1 MLFSW
6 FFFAKECGMALL
18 YRTDKNKKLNK
29 GFGKQL
35 PAPGTP
41 RGFLT
46 VLGGWAILLLMGVT
60 GVLFSAGW
68 GIAWAGGSEVRI
80 ADSKGDWGDPTPFR
94 HYPRGPG
101 YVRMSWVFD
110 TLVWKDQNGFVP
122 ALANEWV
129 YDPEKLAFSFHLN
142 PSALWHDGVPVT
154 AHDVVFTIAYFQQ
167 HPYQWISIDALDR
180 AEAVDDHT
188 VIIYLSKPYAP
199 FLPDIG
205 GTMPVI
211 PKHVWE
217 KIIDPRSCIEPGC
230 MVGSGPYVFKDFDKT
245 QGTYLFEAFEDYY
258 QGPPKKKRL
267 IYVRTSKA
275 LMSLATGQVDLA
287 NIQPDMAAALE
298 KKGLT
303 VIEDER
309 GWNKKLMINHTK
321 APFDDR
327 TFRQALAYAI
337 DQQEI
342 IDKSHRG
349 FGTPASYGLLS
360 IDHEMYNPDTPA
372 YPHNPEKAR
381 EMIISLGWTS
391 GPDGVFHKD
400 GLPLAIELIASNLTV
415 AGETV
420 ADRDGEIIARQLSQ
434 IGIQVTLVN
443 QEQTTTDSR
452 VKTWEFDL
460 AVSGHGGISGDPKV
474 LNEMISSTYGAGSVN
489 SARYDGCQ
497 ELNALMAAQM
507 IEMDPEKRKR
517 LVFDIQAVY
526 AREMPA
532 ISLYY
537 PVTLAAFNPD
547 KGIEWFYTRGGISKG
562 VPIPQNKLSLV
573 R

>member
-1 MLFSW
+1 
-6 FFFAKECGMALL
+6 MALFDW
-18 YRTDKNKKLNK
+18 TDN
-29 GFGKQL
+29 GFRDRL
-35 PAPGTP
+35 PAPGTA
-41 RGFLT
+41 RIFWMA
-46 VLGGWAILLLMGVT
+46 LGGCVALLVMVTGGLLLPASGT
-60 GVLFSAGW
+60 
-68 GIAWAGGSEVRI
+68 AWANDKELRI
-80 ADSKGDWGDPTPFR
+80 ADGRGDWGYPTPFR

-110 TLVWKDQNGFVP
+110 TLVWKDENGYVP
-122 ALANEWV
+122 ALARTWS
-129 YDPEKLAFSFHLN
+129 YDPENRAFTFHLD
-142 PSALWHDGVPVT
+142 PSARWHDGVPVT
-154 AHDVVFTIAYFQQ
+154 AHDVAFTIAFFQE
-167 HPYQWISIDALDR
+167 HPYRWISTDALDR
-180 AEAVDDHT
+180 VETVDDHT
-188 VIIYLSKPYAP
+188 VIMYLSRPYAP
-199 FLPDIG
+199 FLSDIG

-211 PKHVWE
+211 PKHVWQE
-217 KIIDPRSCIEPGC
+217 ITDPKACIDPAC
-230 MVGSGPYVFKDFDKT
+230 MVGSGPYVFRDFDKT

-258 QGPPKKKRL
+258 QGMPKKKRL

-275 LMSLATGQVDLA
+275 LMSLVTGQVDLA
-287 NIQPDMAAALE
+287 SIQPDMAAPLK

-303 VIEDER
+303 VIENER

-321 APFDDR
+321 PPFNHR

-337 DQQEI
+337 DPQEI

-360 IDHEMYNPDTPA
+360 IDHEMYNPDTPT
-372 YPHNPEKAR
+372 YPHNPEKAG
-381 EMIISLGWTS
+381 EMIASLGWTR
-391 GPDGVFHKD
+391 GPDKVFHKD
-400 GLPLAIELIASNLTV
+400 GHPLAIELIASNLTV

-420 ADRDGEIIARQLSQ
+420 SDRDGEIIARQLAD

-452 VKTWEFDL
+452 VKNRNFDL
-460 AVSGHGGISGDPKV
+460 AVSGHGGISGDPKI

-489 SARYDGCQ
+489 SARYDGCP
-497 ELNALMAAQM
+497 ELNNLMAAQM
-507 IEMDPEKRKR
+507 AEMDPEKRKQR
-517 LVFDIQAVY
+517 VFEIQAVY

-537 PVTLAAFNPD
+537 PVTLAAYNPD

-562 VPIPQNKLSLV
+562 IPIPQNKLSLV